1 MEYYSAM
8 KRNRTLSSAITWT
21 ALEGVAP
28 GEVSQR
34 QTPRDLG
41 YAWNLKPKI
50 RERTK
55 QEQTHRNG
63 IKTDGCRGRG
73 VGGLSEHGEGLRK
86 RIGSRAEGARARG
99 AAGGALGNIGVTVR
113 GVPRATD
120 GGIASCVQSM
130 SAHHA
135 VRLTLR
141 SHRTLKP

>member
-1 MEYYSAM
+1 MEYYSAT

-55 QEQTHRNG
+55 QEQTRRNG

-86 RIGSRAEGARARG
+86 HESAAAQRARG
-99 AAGGALGNIGVTVR
+99 R
-113 GVPRATD
+113 
-120 GGIASCVQSM
+120 
-130 SAHHA
+130 A
-135 VRLTLR
+135 VRPGVR
-141 SHRTLKP
+141 SVISG